1 MEGGIIRRIV
11 GKVEDRWEKEKGDKR
26 KKKTENTKKKL
37 KEEIEGQG
45 TVEKRGVGG

>member
-1 MEGGIIRRIV
+1 MKGGIIRRIV

-26 KKKTENTKKKL
+26 KKKTENTKKL
-37 KEEIEGQG
+37 KGEREGQG